1 MNLIVSCPRHFET
14 ETIQEI
20 KGILAE
26 VGDENPKVTITNI
39 SGLLAVETSVEP
51 LDVTKRIREKI
62 EDEPWSIR
70 YILRVIPIQVSIETT
85 PEGIV
90 EETLKLAK
98 KIKEDQTYRITIEK
112 RNSNISKSELISKI
126 ADGISRKVSL
136 EQYDWIVLVE
146 ILGNKTGLSVLAGK
160 DILSIEIA
168 KRELSE

>member
-14 ETIQEI
+14 ETIEEI
-20 KGILAE
+20 KGILE
-26 VGDENPKVTITNI
+26 ELGDENPKVSITNI
-39 SGLLAVETSVEP
+39 SGLLTVKTSVEP
-51 LDVTKRIREKI
+51 LDVTNKIREKI

-70 YILRVIPIQVSIETT
+70 YILRVIPIQVSIETSI
-85 PEGIV
+85 EDIV

-98 KIKEDQTYRITIEK
+98 KIKEEQTYRITIEK

-136 EQYDWIVLVE
+136 EKYDWIVLVE
-146 ILGNKTGLSVLAGK
+146 ILGNKTGISILKDK

-168 KRELSE
+168 KRALSE

>member
-14 ETIQEI
+14 ETIEEI
-20 KGILAE
+20 KGILEE
-26 VGDENPKVTITNI
+26 VGDENPKVTVTNI
-39 SGLLAVETSVEP
+39 SGLLTVKTSIEP

-70 YILRVIPIQVSIETT
+70 YILRVIPIQVSIETSI
-85 PEGIV
+85 EGII

-136 EQYDWIVLVE
+136 EKYDWIVLVE
-146 ILGNKTGLSVLAGK
+146 ILGNKTGLSVLEDK

-168 KRELSE
+168 KRALSE

>member
-14 ETIQEI
+14 ETIEEI
-20 KGILAE
+20 KGILEE

-39 SGLLAVETSVEP
+39 SGLLTVETSVEP

-85 PEGIV
+85 TEGIV
-90 EETLKLAK
+90 EEALKLAK

-112 RNSNISKSELISKI
+112 RNFNISKSELISKI

-146 ILGNKTGLSVLAGK
+146 ILGNKTGLSVLTGK

>member
-1 MNLIVSCPRHFET
+1 MK
-14 ETIQEI
+14 QE
-20 KGILAE
+20 A
-26 VGDENPKVTITNI
+26 
-39 SGLLAVETSVEP
+39 
-51 LDVTKRIREKI
+51 
-62 EDEPWSIR
+62 
-70 YILRVIPIQVSIETT
+70 
-85 PEGIV
+85 
-90 EETLKLAK
+90 LKLAK

-112 RNSNISKSELISKI
+112 RNFNISKSELISKI